1 MENCNYRNQ
10 HYRNRM
16 QNSCNYRQNNSCQN
30 NSCQNNFCQ
39 EKNTCAVKE
48 MESMTLGMSY
58 VPWQHWKET
67 YDSCKALSAG
77 TIFPELNLPFL
88 ERSCG
93 R

>member
-1 MENCNYRNQ
+1 MP
-10 HYRNRM
+10 
-16 QNSCNYRQNNSCQN
+16 
-30 NSCQNNFCQ
+30 
-39 EKNTCAVKE
+39 
-48 MESMTLGMSY
+48 LGMSY

-67 YDSCKALSAG
+67 YDLCKALSIG